1 VTFPPLNKL
10 RKTSVHSFLF
20 ESEVAWQETIIV
32 SFSVPPGAHVI
43 KPITDV
49 NYGIRYSTT
58 VEKFPLKISVI
69 YGENKLNS

>member
-1 VTFPPLNKL
+1 MTYEENRLNMVDLYNALCKNHDTDTN
-10 RKTSVHSFLF
+10 R
-20 ESEVAWQETIIV
+20 ESL
-32 SFSVPPGAHVI
+32 SGARVI

-49 NYGIRYSTT
+49 NYGICYGTT